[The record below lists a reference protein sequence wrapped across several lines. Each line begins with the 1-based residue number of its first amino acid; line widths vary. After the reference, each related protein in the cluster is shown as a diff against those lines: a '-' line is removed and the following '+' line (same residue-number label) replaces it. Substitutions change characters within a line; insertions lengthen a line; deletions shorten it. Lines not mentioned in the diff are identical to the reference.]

1 MSDSDQKP
9 LVIRKEG
16 ETTIITRPSQTKVST
31 PTGTVKEGKSN
42 LVDLVFT
49 IDTTG
54 SMNDKIDA
62 LLHTVSQFVKE
73 AESFDLDMQFALIS
87 FGDISV
93 QGGGDRIDVVVPL
106 TNNIGRMQ
114 AGLAQIPRNNG
125 FGNEGETPL
134 EAIAEALN
142 LSYRK
147 RAVKVL
153 VLITDEPAVEYHYRR
168 NEMIKTLKTKEF
180 LVFVLA
186 IDTPY
191 YRAMAK
197 ENGGV
202 WKEISA
208 SSNLSE
214 LLTMFRNLAKKV
226 SQVAKAVY
234 QVGGG
239 SVSKYLLLKPP
250 EDDK

>member
-1 MSDSDQKP
+1 MSS
-9 LVIRKEG
+9 
-16 ETTIITRPSQTKVST
+16 S
-31 PTGTVKEGKSN
+31 TGTVKQGGKPN

-54 SMNDKIDA
+54 SMSDKIDA
-62 LLHTVSQFVKE
+62 LLRTVSQFVKE

-87 FGDISV
+87 FGDISI

-106 TNNIGRMQ
+106 TKDVGRMQ
-114 AGLAQIPRNNG
+114 TGLAEIPRNNG

-134 EAIAEALN
+134 EAVAEALQ
-142 LSYRK
+142 LKYREH
-147 RAVKVL
+147 AVKVL
-153 VLITDEPAVEYHYRR
+153 VLITDEPALEYRYRR

-202 WKEISA
+202 WKQISA
-208 SSNLSE
+208 STDLSE
-214 LLTMFRNLAKKV
+214 LLNMFRDLAKKV
-226 SQVAKAVY
+226 SQVAKAVH
-234 QVGGG
+234 QIGGG
-239 SVSKYLLLKPP
+239 SVSKYLQLKPP
-250 EDDK
+250 DGK